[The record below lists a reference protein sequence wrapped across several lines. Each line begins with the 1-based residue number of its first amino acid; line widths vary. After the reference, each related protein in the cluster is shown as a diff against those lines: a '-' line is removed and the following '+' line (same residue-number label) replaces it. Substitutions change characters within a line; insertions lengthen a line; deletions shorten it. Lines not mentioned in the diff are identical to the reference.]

1 MSKHISNT
9 TMFSPSDVAFILDAT
24 QPVLTHSRSMV
35 AESSIKPHAH
45 PRGQLLWAAK
55 GILRVTSEK
64 GVWVVPSTHAVWIPG
79 GHYHQVSNETATQT
93 RNLYIDP
100 SFCVRQNSDKVIML
114 KVSSLMREIILKL
127 TESPEPLTK
136 ARAHHLGLVA
146 LDELESLEALE
157 LFIPSGNDPR
167 LQRLISI
174 IVNHPEQSLLL
185 EELATQVG
193 ASVRTIERLFKAE
206 TGLTFRQWRSRFRL
220 MNSLEKIAQ
229 GQNTTLVAHQL
240 GYSSVSSFISS
251 FKKLFGCTPQEYA
264 QR

>member
-114 KVSSLMREIILKL
+114 KMSSLMREIILKL

-136 ARAHHLGLVA
+136 ARVHHLGLVA

>member
-1 MSKHISNT
+1 
-9 TMFSPSDVAFILDAT
+9 
-24 QPVLTHSRSMV
+24 
-35 AESSIKPHAH
+35 
-45 PRGQLLWAAK
+45 
-55 GILRVTSEK
+55 
-64 GVWVVPSTHAVWIPG
+64 
-79 GHYHQVSNETATQT
+79 
-93 RNLYIDP
+93 
-100 SFCVRQNSDKVIML
+100 
-114 KVSSLMREIILKL
+114 MREIILKL

-136 ARAHHLGLVA
+136 ARVHHLGLVA